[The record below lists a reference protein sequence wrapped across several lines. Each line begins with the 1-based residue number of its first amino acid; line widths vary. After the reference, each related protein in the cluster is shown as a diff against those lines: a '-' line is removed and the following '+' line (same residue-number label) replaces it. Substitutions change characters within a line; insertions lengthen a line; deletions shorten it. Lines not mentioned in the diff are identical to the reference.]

1 MPNTPSDTRRQL
13 RDLLEARSFRIG
25 EITLSTGAKSNFYFD
40 CKPVTLSADGAWLVG
55 TAFLDALDA
64 LPERPGAVGGLTHGA
79 DPIVSSMVALSYV
92 RECPIEGFYV
102 RKEEKR
108 HGTQRRI
115 ENPPAPGTKVVIV
128 DDVVTSGG
136 SLLKAVEQARAAG
149 CEVVAA
155 LASRRPAGTGR
166 RGQCPP
172 GSRDL
177 HPALHAARLSRGR
190 CGGAFRDAERVRVA
204 LAPGGST
211 STAPGAWRICVH
223 REHFRLSFPVREKPR
238 ACSRE

>member
-1 MPNTPSDTRRQL
+1 MLNSPTDTRRKL
-13 RDLLEARSFRIG
+13 RELLEARSFRIG

-55 TAFLDALDA
+55 MAFLDALEA

-92 RECPIEGFYV
+92 RECPIDGFYV

-108 HGTQRRI
+108 HGTRRRI
-115 ENPPAPGTKVVIV
+115 ENPPEPGTKVVIV

-155 LASRRPAGTGR
+155 LALVDRQEQDGAANVRREVANYAPLFTR
-166 RGQCPP
+166 SDFP
-172 GSRDL
+172 
-177 HPALHAARLSRGR
+177 
-190 CGGAFRDAERVRVA
+190 GGA
-204 LAPGGST
+204 
-211 STAPGAWRICVH
+211 GASD
-223 REHFRLSFPVREKPR
+223 SFPASVTCP
-238 ACSRE
+238 SR